1 MKIII
6 VDDDESLR
14 LHLSKA
20 LNRRGHYSLAVSNG
34 NEAIIKLRNEPF
46 DAAVIDIQMM
56 GKDGFQVLQELK
68 EIHPQLIG
76 VMLTGHGSISSAVEA
91 TKLGAY
97 DYLTKPCDISEL
109 ETVLK
114 KGFHGVIRA
123 MKPFKE
129 IYHGIVGKSTEIKNI
144 IRIINKVK
152 DSPLPAL
159 ICGETG
165 VGKELA
171 ARALHYDSKRSKH
184 QFVAINCASL
194 KTDLLEN
201 EFFGHVKGA
210 FTGATDI
217 KDGIVKIADKGTLFI
232 DEVADMDPHIQAS
245 LLRFIETGTF
255 RPMGSPKECKVDV
268 RIIAAVNRNIEKEV
282 EEKKFRNDLYYRL
295 NVCRIDIPPL
305 RERMKDIP
313 LLLDYFLASKISAD
327 NSKMTITSDA
337 RKLLTSLSWLGN
349 IRELFH
355 VMERAILTLE
365 DNLTI
370 TADIIKSI
378 LPTQKTSYPKSL
390 SGISLESVERV
401 SILNNLKANNWNVSR
416 TAQILGIDRRT
427 LQRKIKRYEI
437 REQNDHGS
445 AGSP

>member
-1 MKIII
+1 
-6 VDDDESLR
+6 
-14 LHLSKA
+14 
-20 LNRRGHYSLAVSNG
+20 
-34 NEAIIKLRNEPF
+34 
-46 DAAVIDIQMM
+46 
-56 GKDGFQVLQELK
+56 
-68 EIHPQLIG
+68 
-76 VMLTGHGSISSAVEA
+76 
-91 TKLGAY
+91 
-97 DYLTKPCDISEL
+97 
-109 ETVLK
+109 
-114 KGFHGVIRA
+114 
-123 MKPFKE
+123 
-129 IYHGIVGKSTEIKNI
+129 
-144 IRIINKVK
+144 
-152 DSPLPAL
+152 
-159 ICGETG
+159 
-165 VGKELA
+165 
-171 ARALHYDSKRSKH
+171 
-184 QFVAINCASL
+184 
-194 KTDLLEN
+194 
-201 EFFGHVKGA
+201 
-210 FTGATDI
+210 
-217 KDGIVKIADKGTLFI
+217 
-232 DEVADMDPHIQAS
+232 MDPHIQAS

-327 NSKMTITSDA
+327 NSKITITSDA

-349 IRELFH
+349 VRELFH

-437 REQNDHGS
+437 SEQNDRGS

>member
-1 MKIII
+1 MKVLI
-6 VDDDESLR
+6 VDDDQPLR

-20 LNRRGHYSLAVSNG
+20 LTRRGHHTLAVSNG
-34 NEAIIKLRNEPF
+34 SEAITQVRKEPF
-46 DAAVIDIQMM
+46 DAAVIDMQMIEM
-56 GKDGFQVLQELK
+56 NGLQVLKELK

-76 VMLTGHGSISSAVEA
+76 VMLTGYGSISSAVEA

-97 DYLTKPCDISEL
+97 DYLTKPCNISEL
-109 ETVLK
+109 EAVLM
-114 KGFHGVIRA
+114 KGYHGAIKA
-123 MKPFKE
+123 MEPFKE
-129 IYHGIVGKSTEIKNI
+129 IYHGIVGKSPEIKKVV
-144 IRIINKVK
+144 RIINQVK
-152 DSPLPAL
+152 NSPLPVL
-159 ICGETG
+159 ICGESG
-165 VGKELA
+165 VGKELV
-171 ARALHYDSKRSKH
+171 ARALHYDSKRSKYP
-184 QFVAINCASL
+184 FFAINCASL

-327 NSKMTITSDA
+327 NSKITITSDA

-349 IRELFH
+349 VRELFH

-445 AGSP
+445 AGPP

>member
-1 MKIII
+1 MKVLL
-6 VDDDESLR
+6 VDDDKSLR

-20 LNRRGHYSLAVSNG
+20 LTRRGHDTIAVSNG
-34 NEAIIKLRNEPF
+34 NEAITQIRNEPF
-46 DAAVIDIQMM
+46 DVAVIDMKMIGM
-56 GKDGFQVLQELK
+56 DGLQVLQELK

-76 VMLTGHGSISSAVEA
+76 VILTGHGSISNAVEA

-97 DYLTKPCDISEL
+97 AYLTKSCDISEL
-109 ETVLK
+109 ETVIT
-114 KGFHGVIRA
+114 KGYHESIKA

-129 IYHGIVGKSTEIKNI
+129 IYHGIVGKSPEIKKI
-144 IRIINKVK
+144 VRMINQVK

-159 ICGETG
+159 ICGESG
-165 VGKELA
+165 VGKELV
-171 ARALHYDSKRSKH
+171 ARALHFDSKRSKYP
-184 QFVAINCASL
+184 FIAINCASL

-232 DEVADMDPHIQAS
+232 DEVTDMNSHIQAS
-245 LLRFIETGTF
+245 LLRFIEIGTF

-295 NVCRIDIPPL
+295 NVCRIDVPPL
-305 RERMKDIP
+305 RERKEDIP

-327 NSKMTITSDA
+327 NSKITITPDA
-337 RKLLTSLSWLGN
+337 RKLLTSVSWLGN
-349 IRELFH
+349 VRELYH
-355 VMERAILTLE
+355 ILERAILTLE

-370 TADIIKSI
+370 TSEIIKLI
-378 LPTQKTSYPKSL
+378 LPAQKTSYPRSL
-390 SGISLESVERV
+390 SGISLKSVERV
-401 SILNNLKANNWNVSR
+401 SILENLKANDWNLSQ
-416 TAQILGIDRRT
+416 TAKILGIDRRT
-427 LQRKIKRYEI
+427 LQRKIVRYKI
-437 REQNDHGS
+437 R
-445 AGSP
+445 